1 MSDITTYYQ
10 INREIISN
18 RAKEYYKN
26 YKEVL
31 REQAKFKYTELIDE
45 KKIKREY
52 GRNRGNNMSEANKQ
66 KLKEYQQ
73 NYCKAKK
80 LL

>member
-31 REQAKFKYTELIDE
+31 REQAILKY
-45 KKIKREY
+45 R
-52 GRNRGNNMSEANKQ
+52 
-66 KLKEYQQ
+66 
-73 NYCKAKK
+73 
-80 LL
+80 

>member
-1 MSDITTYYQ
+1 M
-10 INREIISN
+10 
-18 RAKEYYKN
+18 
-26 YKEVL
+26 
-31 REQAKFKYTELIDE
+31 DE

-73 NYCKAKK
+73 NY
-80 LL
+80 

>member
-31 REQAKFKYTELIDE
+31 REQARLKYRELIDE
-45 KKIKREY
+45 KKIKRESMEEI
-52 GRNRGNNMSEANKQ
+52 GVTICQKQINK
-66 KLKEYQQ
+66 
-73 NYCKAKK
+73 N
-80 LL
+80 